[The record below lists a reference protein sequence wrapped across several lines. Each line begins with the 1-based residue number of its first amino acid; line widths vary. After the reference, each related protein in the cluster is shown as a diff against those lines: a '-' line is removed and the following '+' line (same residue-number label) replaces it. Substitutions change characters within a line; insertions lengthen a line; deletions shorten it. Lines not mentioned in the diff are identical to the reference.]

1 MKPKNYLFLFVI
13 LLMVNACKKKVDNIP
28 TSYQTLGTYDT
39 SGRPNILLKDSISP
53 SFLSFSDSTLP
64 DGIDLRIKHPE
75 LFTSLGNA
83 DTKITQTS
91 DLYVTFVSATSL
103 CTSSIG
109 FYSYPTNQPPSSPS
123 DIKLITYIFPNT
135 GGRIKILNPGDK
147 VKIGRFDAGMSVGF
161 VLLQNGWD
169 FKTQAVNSNATQF
182 FTTDAI
188 NLEADPT
195 LKRHA
200 VLINYVPENKVL
212 ICMKDTDRSSPLCDN
227 DFNDFVFYCTL
238 TP

>member
-1 MKPKNYLFLFVI
+1 
-13 LLMVNACKKKVDNIP
+13 MVNACKKKVDNIP
-28 TSYQTLGTYDT
+28 TSYKTLGTYDS
-39 SGRPNILLKDSISP
+39 SGKPNNLLKDSISP

-64 DGIDLRIKHPE
+64 DGVDLRIKHPE
-75 LFTSLGNA
+75 LFTSIGNA
-83 DTKITQTS
+83 DIKITQTS
-91 DLYVTFVSATSL
+91 TLFLTFVSATSAF
-103 CTSSIG
+103 TSSIG

-123 DIKLITYIFPNT
+123 DIKLITFIFPNT
-135 GGRIKILNPGDK
+135 GGSIKILNPGEK
-147 VKIGRFDAGMSVGF
+147 VKIGSFDAGTSVGF

-169 FKTQAVNSNATQF
+169 FKTQSVNSNATQF

-195 LKRHA
+195 LRRHA

-212 ICMKDTDRSSPLCDN
+212 ICMKDTDRSASSCDN